1 MTRPKTPAPAPA
13 PAPPKNVISIIQLEG
28 QSTAN
33 SLAQAA
39 IRPNVNAALVVHAY
53 QDNLLGRETG
63 LDGLAYGLTA
73 SMDRSK
79 GGDLSTLEDML
90 IGQATAL
97 QTIFTSLAKRAQ
109 VQTSQRNLEA
119 FLGLA
124 LKAQAQSRAT
134 ITALVDLKH
143 PKQAMFV
150 KQANIAN
157 GPQQVNNGVPADP
170 ERSVHAHVE
179 ENKSP
184 AIKLLEAEDGKFGK
198 GVDAGAAAA
207 PARGHP
213 AMETLV
219 QVHRAKV
226 ARRQTAGTAECLD
239 GRAPGATA
247 RPVQAGKC

>member
-1 MTRPKTPAPAPA
+1 MTRPKTPAPPA
-13 PAPPKNVISIIQLEG
+13 NRISIIQLEG

-53 QDNLLGRETG
+53 QDNLLGRDTG

-109 VQTSQRNLEA
+109 TQTSQRNLEA

-157 GPQQVNNGVPADP
+157 GPQQVNNGVPADSP
-170 ERSVHAHVE
+170 ISALARTE
-179 ENKSP
+179 EQQKLQNKELAFNDGQWLDTGATGTTGRTDP
-184 AIKLLEAEDGKFGK
+184 HLEAVGKS
-198 GVDAGAAAA
+198 
-207 PARGHP
+207 
-213 AMETLV
+213 
-219 QVHRAKV
+219 HRADK
-226 ARRQTAGTAECLD
+226 RRG
-239 GRAPGATA
+239 
-247 RPVQAGKC
+247 

>member
-1 MTRPKTPAPAPA
+1 MTRPKTPAPAR
-13 PAPPKNVISIIQLEG
+13 APPKNVISIIQLEG

-53 QDNLLGRETG
+53 QDNLLGRDTG

-97 QTIFTSLAKRAQ
+97 QTIFTSLALRAQ
-109 VQTSQRNLEA
+109 AQTSQRNLEA

-170 ERSVHAHVE
+170 ERSALACARAGE
-179 ENKSP
+179 KQNLQNKELELNDGQWLDTGATGTTGRTDP
-184 AIKLLEAEDGKFGK
+184 HLEAVGK
-198 GVDAGAAAA
+198 GHGAD
-207 PARGHP
+207 
-213 AMETLV
+213 
-219 QVHRAKV
+219 K
-226 ARRQTAGTAECLD
+226 RR
-239 GRAPGATA
+239 R
-247 RPVQAGKC
+247 

>member
-1 MTRPKTPAPAPA
+1 MTRPKTPAPAR
-13 PAPPKNVISIIQLEG
+13 APPKNVISIIQLEG

-39 IRPNVNAALVVHAY
+39 IRPNVNAALVVHAS

-63 LDGLAYGLTA
+63 LDGLAFGLTA

-97 QTIFTSLAKRAQ
+97 QTIFTSLALRAQ
-109 VQTSQRNLEA
+109 AQTSQRNLEA

-143 PKQAMFV
+143 PRQAMFV

-170 ERSVHAHVE
+170 ERSALARTGE
-179 ENKSP
+179 KQNLQNKELELNDGQWLDTGATGTTVRTDP
-184 AIKLLEAEDGKFGK
+184 HLEAMGTGH
-198 GVDAGAAAA
+198 GAD
-207 PARGHP
+207 
-213 AMETLV
+213 
-219 QVHRAKV
+219 K
-226 ARRQTAGTAECLD
+226 RR
-239 GRAPGATA
+239 R
-247 RPVQAGKC
+247 